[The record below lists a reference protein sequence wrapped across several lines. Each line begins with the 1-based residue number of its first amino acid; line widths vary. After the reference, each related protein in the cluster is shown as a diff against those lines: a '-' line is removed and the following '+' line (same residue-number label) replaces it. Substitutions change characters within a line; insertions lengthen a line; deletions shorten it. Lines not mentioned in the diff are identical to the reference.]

1 MEELL
6 LILLEL
12 GEVALETLV
21 ELLWAI
27 REMIIGLWDDAHP
40 GNLFPKDGQ
49 GDGKPKCLL

>member
-40 GNLFPKDGQ
+40 CKLPEGGQ
-49 GDGKPKCLL
+49 RD